1 MEGDTGPIGR
11 LNVSWRKV
19 VTVAAGA
26 VAAGVLLSYLAQRP
40 AGVALLRG
48 DGVSVPQVTTPRDET
63 MPAAAV
69 TFEWKGPTDSARLVV
84 VDMSQPQSP
93 IIDREV
99 AGERYEP
106 TPEERKLLVTGHSY
120 HWYVEAKGPQGRGRS
135 SAAAQFEVR

>member
-1 MEGDTGPIGR
+1 MESGTDPSGGMHM
-11 LNVSWRKV
+11 SWQKA
-19 VTVAAGA
+19 VTVALVA
-26 VAAGVLLSYLAQRP
+26 VAVGVLVSYLAQRP
-40 AGVALLRG
+40 TGIALLRG
-48 DGVSVPQVTTPRDET
+48 NTTAVPQVTTPINET

-69 TFEWKGPTDSARLVV
+69 TFEWKGPTDLARLVV
-84 VDMSQPQSP
+84 VDVAQPQKP

-106 TPEERKLLVTGHSY
+106 TPEERKLLVSGHSY